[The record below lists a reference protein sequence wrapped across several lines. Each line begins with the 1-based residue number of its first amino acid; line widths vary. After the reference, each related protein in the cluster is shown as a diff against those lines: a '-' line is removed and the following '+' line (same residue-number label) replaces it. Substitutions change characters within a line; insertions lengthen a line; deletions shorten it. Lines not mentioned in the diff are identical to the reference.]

1 MQLQDVKFGILLKDL
16 QVRSVLTRL
25 LRGQGATVFCAEN
38 ENEMRIIIETMKPD
52 ITIVS
57 VEEGAEWVSL
67 N

>member
-25 LRGQGATVFCAEN
+25 LRGQGAVVHCAES
-38 ENEMRIIIETMKPD
+38 EKEMRIILETMKPE
-52 ITIVS
+52 IAIVN
-57 VEEGAEWVSL
+57 VDPMPELFSL